1 MSLNNR
7 EDSILGNYHRA
18 ENSLGEGWVHK
29 RFKEKEV
36 VLSKALE
43 SDVGYNTVL

>member
-7 EDSILGNYHRA
+7 EDSIHGNYHRVG
-18 ENSLGEGWVHK
+18 NRLGEGWAHK

-43 SDVGYNTVL
+43 SHVGYNTVL